1 MNPKKITIL
10 GSTGSIG
17 TQALDVISRHRD
29 LLSVY
34 ALVCHSNVDLLI
46 RQAKEFKPQV
56 IAIANDMQYKHLKK
70 ELSGENIEILV
81 GNEAICD
88 IASSYEADTVLSA
101 MVGFAGLAPTVSA
114 MESGRTIALANK
126 ETLVVAGELIMQLS
140 RQQMSPIIP
149 VDSEHSAIFQSIHG
163 DKKDAVSHIYLTASG
178 GPFVDYSA
186 EQLEKVTPE
195 QALKHPKW
203 DMGKKVSI
211 DSATLMNK
219 GLEMIEAHWL
229 FGVPPEQIEI
239 AIHRQSII
247 HSMVGF
253 KDGSVKAQLSLP
265 DMRLPIAYG
274 MLFPHRV
281 DIELPL
287 PSLKDLCQLTFETPR
302 RDLFPCLDLAFESIE
317 IGGTAPCVMNA
328 ANEIAVERFLA
339 GNLSFTD
346 IPRLIRDTMESMGS
360 RNISNVTQLKDI
372 DTEARQRSRAWS
384 RHR

>member
-281 DIELPL
+281 DIELPH

-360 RNISNVTQLKDI
+360 RNISNVAQLKDI

>member
-360 RNISNVTQLKDI
+360 RNISNVAQLKDI

>member
-56 IAIANDMQYKHLKK
+56 VAIANDMQYKHLKK

-302 RDLFPCLDLAFESIE
+302 RDLFPCLDLAFESME

-360 RNISNVTQLKDI
+360 RNISNVAQLKDI